1 MAIHLNLTEALSCE
15 MWCSTFSFLMADRLL
30 RPLPVAG
37 LFRPID
43 KGIAD
48 LSSPRSFFDIVV
60 LGGGGLGD
68 MAEALVDDVV
78 ALCGSGDQVVKV
90 GVKIQGQVGTIREIR
105 EGVVVQR
112 MDRDRVGVNDVKE
125 LGGGRC
131 AE

>member
-1 MAIHLNLTEALSCE
+1 
-15 MWCSTFSFLMADRLL
+15 
-30 RPLPVAG
+30 
-37 LFRPID
+37 
-43 KGIAD
+43 
-48 LSSPRSFFDIVV
+48 
-60 LGGGGLGD
+60 